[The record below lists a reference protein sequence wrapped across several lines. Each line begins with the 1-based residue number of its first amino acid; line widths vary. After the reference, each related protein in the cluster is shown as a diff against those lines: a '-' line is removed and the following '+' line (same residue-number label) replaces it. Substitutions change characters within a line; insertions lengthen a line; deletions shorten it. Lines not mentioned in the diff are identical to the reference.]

1 MKKVFKRVLPIFMV
15 LVCLAF
21 VSCHKDENTNPNN
34 NGGNSNEQPINPN
47 PTPNPD
53 PNPDP
58 EPDHPA
64 DNGYAK
70 IRIEFTSN
78 YKEFIDLR
86 YYDINVSI
94 LGECSNATRQYDKR
108 ITESLATTPFV
119 YETDLHYHGNVW
131 LNASINPQMNG
142 DLEDL
147 LDDPNDILLMFKNLK
162 LYINDVLVDD
172 SRIGWVVHEL
182 PYAEF

>member
-34 NGGNSNEQPINPN
+34 NGGDGNEQPIDPN

-53 PNPDP
+53 PNPNP

-70 IRIEFTSN
+70 IRIEFSSN

-86 YYDINVSI
+86 YYKIDISVY
-94 LGECSNATRQYDKR
+94 GECANATRQFNKR
-108 ITESLATTPFV
+108 ITESLAETPFV
-119 YETDLHYHGNVW
+119 YETDFHYHGDVW
-131 LNASINPQMNG
+131 MLVTFIPEMNG

-147 LDDPNDILLMFKNLK
+147 LNDPNDILLMFNSIK
-162 LYINDVLVDD
+162 LYVNDILVKNGDM
-172 SRIGWVVHEL
+172 GL
-182 PYAEF
+182 TYTFPYAEF

>member
-1 MKKVFKRVLPIFMV
+1 MKEVFKRVLPIFMV

-34 NGGNSNEQPINPN
+34 NGGDGNEQPIDPN

-70 IRIEFTSN
+70 IRIEFSSN

-86 YYDINVSI
+86 YYKIDISVY
-94 LGECSNATRQYDKR
+94 GECANATRQFNKR
-108 ITESLATTPFV
+108 ITESLAETPFV
-119 YETDLHYHGNVW
+119 YETDFHYHGDVW
-131 LNASINPQMNG
+131 MLVTFIPEMNG

-147 LDDPNDILLMFKNLK
+147 LNDPNDILLMFNSIK
-162 LYINDVLVDD
+162 LYVNDILVKNGDM
-172 SRIGWVVHEL
+172 GL
-182 PYAEF
+182 TYTFPYAEF